1 LTRGITDNDGI
12 LEGVRKDREANMK
25 SKREMGG
32 AARWILASGLAGLL
46 LMTPMAQAGA
56 RNVGAK
62 VEVMMRQ
69 GPDRIKGELVG
80 VRSDALVIETGDG
93 AGRTIEM
100 KDISKIRVYRKS
112 QALMGVVLGAVAGG
126 GVGYL
131 SSNAQYGDQFLGGIS
146 VSVYTVVGVALGGL
160 VGGITGA
167 LMGAGDTYD
176 LTSMPAAEVDKL
188 MAHLCKKARV
198 PDYH

>member
-1 LTRGITDNDGI
+1 
-12 LEGVRKDREANMK
+12 MK
-25 SKREMGG
+25 SGREMGG
-32 AARWILASGLAGLL
+32 AARWILVSGLAGLL

-56 RNVGAK
+56 RTVGAK
-62 VEVMMRQ
+62 VEVMTKQ
-69 GPDRIKGELVG
+69 ASERIKGELVG
-80 VRSDALVIETGDG
+80 VRSDALVIETREG

-112 QALMGVVLGAVAGG
+112 QAVMGVVLGALAGV

-131 SSNAQYGDQFLGGIS
+131 ASRGQGNIANG
-146 VSVYTVVGVALGGL
+146 VYTIYVGVPLGGL

-167 LMGAGDTYD
+167 LMGAGDSYD

-188 MAHLCKKARV
+188 IVRLRKKARV

>member
-1 LTRGITDNDGI
+1 MRN
-12 LEGVRKDREANMK
+12 E
-25 SKREMGG
+25 REMGG
-32 AARWILASGLAGLL
+32 AARWIIVSGLAGLL

-56 RNVGAK
+56 RTVGAK
-62 VEVMMRQ
+62 VEVMTKQ
-69 GPDRIKGELVG
+69 ASERIKGELVG

-100 KDISKIRVYRKS
+100 KDISKIRIYRKS

-126 GVGYL
+126 GVGYGI
-131 SSNAQYGDQFLGGIS
+131 SNAQYRDQLFGNLG
-146 VSVYTVVGVALGGL
+146 TVVPTYLGVALGGL

-176 LTSMPAAEVDKL
+176 LTNMPAAEVDKL
-188 MAHLCKKARV
+188 MAHLRKKARV
-198 PDYH
+198 PDYR